1 MGVGERTLDGDVDI
15 AVSSLCG
22 ITFDGK
28 HLTIPREV
36 IIEAKWWS
44 AASGFQT
51 QMIQHSLAHFVL
63 RAASAS
69 DWAPCEQHDRKAV
82 ELANH
87 AELTLTGDSYRTR

>member
-1 MGVGERTLDGDVDI
+1 
-15 AVSSLCG
+15 
-22 ITFDGK
+22 
-28 HLTIPREV
+28 
-36 IIEAKWWS
+36 
-44 AASGFQT
+44 
-51 QMIQHSLAHFVL
+51 MIQHSLAHFVL

>member
-22 ITFDGK
+22 ITFDGT
-28 HLTIPREV
+28 HPTIPRDV
-36 IIEAKWWS
+36 IIEAKCWS
-44 AASGFQT
+44 AASSLQT
-51 QMIQHSLAHFVL
+51 QVSQHSLARFVL

-87 AELTLTGDSYRTR
+87 AELTLTADSYRTR